1 MPNCFLIL
9 QISDTLKAYGGECI
23 KIEYNAPL
31 AQSDSAG
38 DIWVVS
44 PHRSSKPVA

>member
-9 QISDTLKAYGGECI
+9 QISDALKTYDRECI
-23 KIEYNAPL
+23 KMDKYAPL

-38 DIWVVS
+38 DF
-44 PHRSSKPVA
+44 

>member
-9 QISDTLKAYGGECI
+9 QISDTLKTYGGECI

-38 DIWVVS
+38 IYGWC
-44 PHRSSKPVA
+44 PHTGLLNL